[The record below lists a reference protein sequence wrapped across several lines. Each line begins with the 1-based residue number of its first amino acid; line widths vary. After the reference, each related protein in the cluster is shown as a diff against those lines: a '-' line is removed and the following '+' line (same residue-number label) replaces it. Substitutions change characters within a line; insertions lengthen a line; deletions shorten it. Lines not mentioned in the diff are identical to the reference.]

1 MNGAGMMSQVAFPYR
16 IDERG
21 RTAQADDARHV
32 RDLIEQVLFTSPG
45 ERVNRP
51 AFGSG
56 ILQLVFAP
64 TSDALAATV
73 QASVLAALQR
83 WLGELI
89 QVADVRATSVDALLT
104 VEIDYVILISG
115 ERRTDTFTRQA

>member
-1 MNGAGMMSQVAFPYR
+1 MSTNVAFPYR

-32 RDLIEQVLFTSPG
+32 RELIEQVLFTSPG

-51 AFGSG
+51 TFGSG

-64 TSDALAATV
+64 ASDALAATV

-104 VEIDYVILISG
+104 VEIDYVILSSG
-115 ERRTDTFTRQA
+115 ERRSDRFTRET

>member
-1 MNGAGMMSQVAFPYR
+1 MEHTQVAFPYR

-21 RTAQADDARHV
+21 RTALADEARHV

-51 AFGSG
+51 TFGSG
-56 ILQLVFAP
+56 VLQLVFAGA
-64 TSDALAATV
+64 SDALAATV

-83 WLGELI
+83 WLGDRI
-89 QVADVRATSVDALLT
+89 QVADVRAAAVDARLT
-104 VEIDYVILISG
+104 VEIDYVVIKTG
-115 ERRTDTFTRQA
+115 ERRSERFERAV

>member
-1 MNGAGMMSQVAFPYR
+1 MSTNVAFPFR

-21 RTAQADDARHV
+21 RTAQVDDARHV
-32 RDLIEQVLFTSPG
+32 RELIEQVLFTSPG

-51 AFGSG
+51 TFGSG

-64 TSDALAATV
+64 SSDALAATV

-83 WLGELI
+83 WLGDLI
-89 QVADVRATSVDALLT
+89 QVADVRATSIDALLT
-104 VEIDYVILISG
+104 VEIDYVILASG
-115 ERRTDTFTRQA
+115 ERRSDSFTRAT

>member
-1 MNGAGMMSQVAFPYR
+1 MSTNVAFPFR

-21 RTAQADDARHV
+21 RTAQVDDARHV
-32 RDLIEQVLFTSPG
+32 RELIEQVLFTSPG

-51 AFGSG
+51 TFGSG

-64 TSDALAATV
+64 SSDALAATV

-83 WLGELI
+83 
-89 QVADVRATSVDALLT
+89 
-104 VEIDYVILISG
+104 
-115 ERRTDTFTRQA
+115 